1 MFDVDVSELIVIGVV
16 ALVVI
21 GPERLPRVAR
31 MAGALLGRLQRYA
44 SDVKAEVNREMQ
56 LDEMN
61 RLHQDVKDSVQSLET
76 QMTHELKQ
84 VEHAIDP
91 SIDPTIAPPVKSES
105 LPDPEHK
112 I

>member
-1 MFDVDVSELIVIGVV
+1 MFDVDVSELIVIAVV

-61 RLHQDVKDSVQSLET
+61 RLHQDMKDSVQSLET
-76 QMTHELKQ
+76 QVTHELNE
-84 VEHAIDP
+84 VERVIDP
-91 SIDPTIAPPVKSES
+91 NLDSIMAASDKTES
-105 LPDPEHK
+105 LPQSEHK
-112 I
+112 P